1 MVVVVLAVIG
11 VSLWRGS
18 KLGAA
23 DAQKIQDR
31 ADDPVQANAAVYKDQ
46 LRDLEK
52 EYVLGNLNSEELQ
65 IARDELARRLL
76 EDVGGDTTS
85 AEHSL
90 AISREE
96 TFVEAHEHAQI
107 VKPKPATCWRAPW
120 VLVMSFVFLVP
131 VAAMLMYAVMGQ
143 PLALNPAAL
152 QAEAEQGS
160 DISPEKMT
168 EMATALMRRLQDEP
182 NQVDG
187 WVMLARVQRARE
199 HFDESDEAFRKALA
213 LSKDDNL
220 AIEHAEVLAQ
230 KNQGSFAGQPW
241 AIIQR
246 VLTADPQHLNAL
258 LLAGSASYTEL
269 NYRSA
274 LRFWERAR
282 EVVEPNSPDAPE
294 LDRAIAQT
302 REKMGLPAAPPRS
315 NVMANALGQ
324 PNTNSTTNGAAVNA
338 NSTGAPNSQV
348 STIRI
353 TGRVSVIKE
362 LADKVA
368 PSDTVFVFATPVSG
382 SRMPLAIVRT
392 TADKLPFDFVLDDST
407 SMNPAAKLS
416 SMTEVTVKVRISKSG
431 QAIAQPGDL
440 GVSLTPVKLGTSG
453 LNLMV
458 REPLK

>member
-1 MVVVVLAVIG
+1 MVAVVLAVIS

-18 KLGAA
+18 QLGA
-23 DAQKIQDR
+23 DASQQEQDR

-46 LRDLEK
+46 IRDLEK
-52 EYVLGNLNSEELQ
+52 EYGLGNLSSEELQ
-65 IARDELARRLL
+65 IAKDELARRLL
-76 EDVGGDTTS
+76 EDVGDS
-85 AEHSL
+85 
-90 AISREE
+90 
-96 TFVEAHEHAQI
+96 AQI
-107 VKPKPATCWRAPW
+107 TKPTTQAWRAPW
-120 VLVMSFVFLVP
+120 VWVMSFVFLVP
-131 VAAMLMYAVMGQ
+131 VAACLMYAVMGQ
-143 PLALNPAAL
+143 PLALNPAVL
-152 QAEAEQGS
+152 QAEAGQGS
-160 DISPEKMT
+160 DISPEKLT
-168 EMATALMRRLQDEP
+168 EMATALTRRLQDEP

-187 WVMLARVQRARE
+187 WIMLARVQRARE
-199 HFDESDEAFRKALA
+199 QFDESDVAFRKALA

-230 KNQGSFAGQPW
+230 KNQGNFAGQPW

-246 VLTADPQHLNAL
+246 VLTVDPQHLNAL
-258 LLAGSASYTEL
+258 LLAGSASYSEL

-282 EVVEPNSPDAPE
+282 EVVEPASPEAPE

-302 REKMGLPAAPPRS
+302 REKMGLPPAPSRS
-315 NVMANALGQ
+315 NAMASVQGQ
-324 PNTNSTTNGAAVNA
+324 PNSNSANNGASVSN
-338 NSTGAPNSQV
+338 NSAGASNNQA
-348 STIRI
+348 STARI

-368 PSDTVFVFATPVSG
+368 PTDTVFVFATPVSG

-407 SMNPAAKLS
+407 AMNPAAKLS

-440 GVSLTPVKLGTSG
+440 GVSLTPVKLGSSG

-458 REPLK
+458 REPLQ

>member
-1 MVVVVLAVIG
+1 MVAVVLAVIS

-18 KLGAA
+18 QLGA
-23 DAQKIQDR
+23 DASQQEQDR

-46 LRDLEK
+46 IRDLEK
-52 EYVLGNLNSEELQ
+52 EYGLGNLSSEELQ
-65 IARDELARRLL
+65 IAKDELARRLL
-76 EDVGGDTTS
+76 EDVGDS
-85 AEHSL
+85 
-90 AISREE
+90 
-96 TFVEAHEHAQI
+96 AQI
-107 VKPKPATCWRAPW
+107 AKPTPQAWRAPW
-120 VLVMSFVFLVP
+120 VWVMSFVFLVP
-131 VAAMLMYAVMGQ
+131 VAACVMYAVMGQ

-168 EMATALMRRLQDEP
+168 EMATALTRRLQDEP

-187 WVMLARVQRARE
+187 WIMLARVQRARE
-199 HFDESDEAFRKALA
+199 QFDESDAAFRKALA

-230 KNQGSFAGQPW
+230 KNQGNFAGQPW

-246 VLTADPQHLNAL
+246 VLTVDPQHLNAL
-258 LLAGSASYTEL
+258 LLAGSASYSEL

-282 EVVEPNSPDAPE
+282 EVVEPASPEAPE

-302 REKMGLPAAPPRS
+302 REKMGLPPAPSRS
-315 NVMANALGQ
+315 NAMASAQGQ
-324 PNTNSTTNGAAVNA
+324 PNTNSANNGASVSNNSAGASNNQA
-338 NSTGAPNSQV
+338 NTA
-348 STIRI
+348 RI

-368 PSDTVFVFATPVSG
+368 PTDTVFVFATPVSG

-407 SMNPAAKLS
+407 SMNPSAKLS

-431 QAIAQPGDL
+431 QAMAQPGDL
-440 GVSLTPVKLGTSG
+440 GVSLTPVKLGSSG

-458 REPLK
+458 REPLQ

>member
-1 MVVVVLAVIG
+1 MVAVVLAIISM
-11 VSLWRGS
+11 SLWRGS
-18 KLGAA
+18 QLGAEA
-23 DAQKIQDR
+23 SQQAQDN

-52 EYVLGNLNSEELQ
+52 EYVLGNLTSEELQ
-65 IARDELARRLL
+65 IAREELARRLL
-76 EDVGGDTTS
+76 EDVGDS
-85 AEHSL
+85 APSQP
-90 AISREE
+90 
-96 TFVEAHEHAQI
+96 AHRTKAQ
-107 VKPKPATCWRAPW
+107 AQAWRAPW
-120 VLVMSFVFLVP
+120 VWIMSFVFLVP
-131 VAAMLMYAVMGQ
+131 VASMLMYAVLGQ

-152 QAEAEQGS
+152 QAGVEQGS

-230 KNQGSFAGQPW
+230 KNQGNFAGQPW

-282 EVVEPNSPDAPE
+282 EVVEPDSPDAPE

-315 NVMANALGQ
+315 NAMANAPGQ
-324 PNTNSTTNGAAVNA
+324 PNTNSSNTGAAVNA
-338 NSTGAPNSQV
+338 SAGAPNNQA
-348 STIRI
+348 STARI

-368 PSDTVFVFATPVSG
+368 PTDTVFVFATPVSG

-431 QAIAQPGDL
+431 QAMAQPGDL
-440 GVSLTPVKLGTSG
+440 GVSLTPVKLGSSG

-458 REPLK
+458 REPLQ

>member
-1 MVVVVLAVIG
+1 MVFVVLTVIC

-18 KLGAA
+18 QLGA
-23 DAQKIQDR
+23 DASHQAQEN

-46 LRDLEK
+46 IHDLEK
-52 EYVLGNLNSEELQ
+52 EYVLGNLSSEELQ
-65 IARDELARRLL
+65 IAKDELARRLL
-76 EDVGGDTTS
+76 DDVGDT
-85 AEHSL
+85 
-90 AISREE
+90 
-96 TFVEAHEHAQI
+96 AQI
-107 VKPKPATCWRAPW
+107 TKSTPQAWRAPW
-120 VLVMSFVFLVP
+120 IWVMGFVFLVP
-131 VAAMLMYAVMGQ
+131 VAASVMYAVMGQ

-182 NQVDG
+182 NQIDG
-187 WVMLARVQRARE
+187 WIMLARVQRARE

-230 KNQGSFAGQPW
+230 KNQGNFAGQPW

-258 LLAGSASYTEL
+258 LLAGSASYSEL

-282 EVVEPNSPDAPE
+282 EVVEPASPDAPE

-302 REKMGLPAAPPRS
+302 REKMGLPSAPTRS
-315 NVMANALGQ
+315 NALANAPSSQ
-324 PNTNSTTNGAAVNA
+324 SATSSAVGASNNQASSA
-338 NSTGAPNSQV
+338 
-348 STIRI
+348 RI
-353 TGRVSVIKE
+353 SGRVSVIKE

-368 PSDTVFVFATPVSG
+368 PTDTVFVFATPVSG

-416 SMTEVTVKVRISKSG
+416 SMAEVTVKVRISKSG
-431 QAIAQPGDL
+431 QAMAQPGDL
-440 GVSLTPVKLGTSG
+440 GVSLTPVKLGSSG

-458 REPLK
+458 REPLQ

>member
-1 MVVVVLAVIG
+1 MVAVVLAVIS

-18 KLGAA
+18 QLGA
-23 DAQKIQDR
+23 DASQQEQDR

-46 LRDLEK
+46 IRDLEK
-52 EYVLGNLNSEELQ
+52 EYGLGNLSSEELQ
-65 IARDELARRLL
+65 IAKDELARRLL
-76 EDVGGDTTS
+76 EDVGDS
-85 AEHSL
+85 
-90 AISREE
+90 
-96 TFVEAHEHAQI
+96 AQI
-107 VKPKPATCWRAPW
+107 AKPTPQAWRAPW
-120 VLVMSFVFLVP
+120 VWVMSFVFLVP
-131 VAAMLMYAVMGQ
+131 VAACVMYAVMGQ

-168 EMATALMRRLQDEP
+168 EMATALTRRLQDEP

-187 WVMLARVQRARE
+187 WIMLARVQRARE
-199 HFDESDEAFRKALA
+199 QFDESDAAFRKALA
-213 LSKDDNL
+213 LSKYDNL

-230 KNQGSFAGQPW
+230 KNQGNFAGQPW

-246 VLTADPQHLNAL
+246 VLTVDPQHLNAL
-258 LLAGSASYTEL
+258 LLAGSASYSEL

-282 EVVEPNSPDAPE
+282 EVVEPASPEAPE

-302 REKMGLPAAPPRS
+302 REKMGLPPAPSRS
-315 NVMANALGQ
+315 NAMASAQGQ
-324 PNTNSTTNGAAVNA
+324 PNTNSANNGASVSNNSAGASNNQA
-338 NSTGAPNSQV
+338 NTA
-348 STIRI
+348 RI

-368 PSDTVFVFATPVSG
+368 PTDTVFVFATPVSG

-407 SMNPAAKLS
+407 SMNPSAKLS

-431 QAIAQPGDL
+431 QAMAQPGDL
-440 GVSLTPVKLGTSG
+440 GVSLTPVKLGSSG

-458 REPLK
+458 REPLQ

>member
-1 MVVVVLAVIG
+1 MVAVVLTVIS

-18 KLGAA
+18 QLGV
-23 DAQKIQDR
+23 DASQQEQDR

-46 LRDLEK
+46 IRDLEK
-52 EYVLGNLNSEELQ
+52 EYGLGNLSSEELQ
-65 IARDELARRLL
+65 IAKDELARRLL
-76 EDVGGDTTS
+76 EDVGDS
-85 AEHSL
+85 
-90 AISREE
+90 
-96 TFVEAHEHAQI
+96 AQI
-107 VKPKPATCWRAPW
+107 AKPTPQAWRAPW
-120 VLVMSFVFLVP
+120 VWVMSFVFLVP
-131 VAAMLMYAVMGQ
+131 VAACVMYAVMGQ

-168 EMATALMRRLQDEP
+168 EMATALTRRLQDEP

-187 WVMLARVQRARE
+187 WIMLARVQRARE
-199 HFDESDEAFRKALA
+199 QFDESDAAFRKALA

-230 KNQGSFAGQPW
+230 KNQGNFAGQPW

-246 VLTADPQHLNAL
+246 VLTVDPQHLNAL
-258 LLAGSASYTEL
+258 LLAGSASYSEL

-282 EVVEPNSPDAPE
+282 EVVEPASPEAPE

-302 REKMGLPAAPPRS
+302 REKMGLPPAPSRS
-315 NVMANALGQ
+315 NAMASAQGQ
-324 PNTNSTTNGAAVNA
+324 PNTNSANNGASVSNNSAGASNNQA
-338 NSTGAPNSQV
+338 NTA
-348 STIRI
+348 RI

-368 PSDTVFVFATPVSG
+368 PTDTVFVFATPVSG

-407 SMNPAAKLS
+407 SMNPSAKLS

-431 QAIAQPGDL
+431 QAMAQPGDL
-440 GVSLTPVKLGTSG
+440 GVSLTPVKLGSSG

-458 REPLK
+458 REPLQ